1 MLAILARMPNHRDGE
16 AGVVS
21 CLRKSP
27 APSKTILGRVWRAHV
42 STRWEMT
49 APAYAQMIAVGSP
62 DWESW
67 QNAVLACGELLT
79 HLFRG
84 VVCVRDSTG
93 G

>member
-1 MLAILARMPNHRDGE
+1 MLAMLARMPNHRDGV

-27 APSKTILGRVWRAHV
+27 AMSKTAFVRVWRAQV
-42 STRWEMT
+42 STRSEMNV
-49 APAYAQMIAVGSP
+49 PAYAQMVAAGSL

-67 QNAVLACGELLT
+67 QEAVLACGELLT